1 MITLLFYSTP
11 GLICKAQNV
20 KFGEFGVYELQSNS
34 QVSECK
40 VETLVEPVNELWPL
54 LVTLVILLALA
65 ALFHA
70 VKWAVRHRYTR
81 FIEEFFKNVQK
92 ALGYEVTNNNNEEK
106 EEKTTTKPR
115 IRSLDTFRGIT
126 IALMIFVNDGA
137 GGYWF
142 LEHATWNGLQVAD
155 LVFPWFLWIMG
166 VCIPMSIKSLEKRKV
181 PTGVAFVQILRRSIV
196 LFLLGFFANT
206 LGWIDLA
213 KLRIPGVLQ
222 RFAITYF
229 VVATTGLLFMDC
241 NMKVQAD
248 SKLRHVADVIT
259 LWPRWIVAVI
269 FLVIHTVLT
278 FALPVPNCPTGYL
291 GPGGLFDDNQH
302 DGVDCIGGAAGY
314 IDRKFFGVSHIY
326 SNPTAKSVYGK
337 NLIGPYDPEGFLGK
351 C

>member
-1 MITLLFYSTP
+1 MITYLHYSTP

-20 KFGEFGVYELQSNS
+20 NFGEFGVYQLQNTL
-34 QVSECK
+34 QVSECQ

-54 LVTLVILLALA
+54 LVTLAILLALA
-65 ALFHA
+65 ALFHV
-70 VKWAVRHRYTR
+70 VKWAVRRRYTR
-81 FIEEFFKNVQK
+81 FIEDLFENVQK
-92 ALGYEVTNNNNEEK
+92 SLGYEVNNNDEK
-106 EEKTTTKPR
+106 EENTVKSR

-166 VCIPMSIKSLEKRKV
+166 VCIPMSIKSFEKRKV
-181 PTGVAFVQILRRSIV
+181 PLGVAFLGILRRSIV

-206 LGWIDLA
+206 LGWIDLD

-241 NMKVQAD
+241 NMKVQVRNTAY
-248 SKLRHVADVIT
+248 VIST
-259 LWPRWIVAVI
+259 DLY
-269 FLVIHTVLT
+269 LDT
-278 FALPVPNCPTGYL
+278 FKKYL
-291 GPGGLFDDNQH
+291 NRDTFQ
-302 DGVDCIGGAAGY
+302 
-314 IDRKFFGVSHIY
+314 
-326 SNPTAKSVYGK
+326 KS
-337 NLIGPYDPEGFLGK
+337 I
-351 C
+351 

>member
-106 EEKTTTKPR
+106 EEKTTTKSR

-241 NMKVQAD
+241 HMKVQVHTN
-248 SKLRHVADVIT
+248 SCDVIT
-259 LWPRWIVAVI
+259 
-269 FLVIHTVLT
+269 
-278 FALPVPNCPTGYL
+278 
-291 GPGGLFDDNQH
+291 
-302 DGVDCIGGAAGY
+302 
-314 IDRKFFGVSHIY
+314 
-326 SNPTAKSVYGK
+326 
-337 NLIGPYDPEGFLGK
+337 
-351 C
+351 